1 MLIEGAGVVAHR
13 PTPVPFFI
21 PFRYEK
27 FSSHSIRIPAFR
39 SMQPQYT

>member
-1 MLIEGAGVVAHR
+1 MLIEGAGVEAHR

-21 PFRYEK
+21 LFRYEK
-27 FSSHSIRIPAFR
+27 LPSHSISIPAYC

>member
-21 PFRYEK
+21 PYRYEK
-27 FSSHSIRIPAFR
+27 VIPHSTYCTAVH
-39 SMQPQYT
+39 SMQ

>member
-1 MLIEGAGVVAHR
+1 MLIEGAGVEAHR

-27 FSSHSIRIPAFR
+27 FSSHSFSIPAFC
-39 SMQPQYT
+39 SMQSH

>member
-21 PFRYEK
+21 FLRYEK
-27 FSSHSIRIPAFR
+27 IIPHSTMCTPVCGV
-39 SMQPQYT
+39 Q

>member
-21 PFRYEK
+21 LKLYEK
-27 FSSHSIRIPAFR
+27 VFPHSYPYNAAC
-39 SMQPQYT
+39 SV